1 MVTMSRITHA
11 SGKILFNNIHSLGSP
26 KSLKNGQ
33 KVDIVVEKTMPEM
46 KKERLLT
53 LRNHGNVPML
63 KPGRID

>member
-1 MVTMSRITHA
+1 MGTMSRVTHA
-11 SGKILFNNIHSLGSP
+11 SGKILITNTVWAHQSRLE
-26 KSLKNGQ
+26 NGQ
-33 KVDIVVEKTMPEM
+33 KVDIGVEKTMPEM

>member
-1 MVTMSRITHA
+1 MGTMSRVTHA
-11 SGKILFNNIHSLGSP
+11 SGIDIDNIHSLGSP
-26 KSLKNGQ
+26 KSLENGQ
-33 KVDIVVEKTMPEM
+33 KVDIGVEKTMPEM